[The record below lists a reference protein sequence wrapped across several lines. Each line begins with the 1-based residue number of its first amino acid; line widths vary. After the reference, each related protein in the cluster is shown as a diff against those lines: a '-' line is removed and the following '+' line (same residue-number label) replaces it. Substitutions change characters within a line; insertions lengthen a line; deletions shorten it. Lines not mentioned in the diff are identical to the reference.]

1 MPRWLAEVVVATALA
16 CFGLVVLV
24 GAREF
29 GTGWSS
35 SGPEPG
41 AFPFYIGIVI
51 VAASLFNAAR
61 AAAPALRPG
70 GWSGAPFVT
79 AQQARRVAGFAGPIL
94 ALVVVSLAL
103 GLYVGMAT
111 YLFGTLVFQN
121 RYALWKAS
129 AIALAAPL
137 VTWLLIERAFK
148 VGMLKGPIEAAL
160 GL

>member
-1 MPRWLAEVVVATALA
+1 MPRWLAEIVVATALA
-16 CFGLVVLV
+16 CFGLVVVV

-41 AFPFYIGIVI
+41 AFPFYMGIVI
-51 VAASLFNAAR
+51 VAASLVNAAR
-61 AAAPALRPG
+61 AAVPALRPG
-70 GWSGAPFVT
+70 GRDDVVFITGE
-79 AQQARRVAGFAGPIL
+79 QARRVAGFALPIL
-94 ALVVVSLAL
+94 AFVVISLTL
-103 GLYVGMAT
+103 GLYVGMAA
-111 YLFGTLVFQN
+111 YLFGTLALQN

-137 VTWLLIERAFK
+137 FTWLLIERAFK